1 MSGLLVTLG
10 LLILGYS
17 AGRIAESRHYRS
29 IQQREAELRNL
40 PVVTFDSVPEWT
52 ATRSGLV
59 TGSVIVS
66 LDYFKRFLAG
76 LRQIFG
82 GRIKAYEPLLDRARR
97 EALLRMKESARAEG
111 FDAILNVRIN
121 TSRLASGGQDGRG
134 TAGVEVVAFGTA
146 IVRNG

>member
-121 TSRLASGGQDGRG
+121 TSRLASGGHDGRG